1 MNGAE
6 RLFRRTCAACL
17 RPESGLRVSEWADQ
31 YRFLSSESA
40 AEHGK
45 WKTLSFQRAPLDCM
59 GDQTVHR
66 VVIKSATQMLKTETI
81 LNGIG
86 YFAHLD
92 PGPMLVLQPRDGDA
106 KAFSKER
113 ISPMIRDTPVLAGIF
128 TELKSRISNNTIEEK
143 LFRGGMLAITSAG
156 SPGNLARRAI
166 RFLFCDEID
175 KYPPGA
181 GAEGNPI
188 SLARKRLATFRHRR
202 KEILTCSPTAPG
214 SEIDRAY
221 EASDK
226 REFYVPW
233 TSCLS

>member
-6 RLFRRTCAACL
+6 RLFRRTCTACL
-17 RPESGLRVSEWADQ
+17 RPESGLTVSEWADR
-31 YRFLSSESA
+31 YRFLSSGSA

-45 WKTLSFQRAPLDCM
+45 WTTLPLQRVPLDCM
-59 GDQTVHR
+59 GDQTVYR
-66 VVIKSATQMLKTETI
+66 VATQMLKTETI

-92 PGPMLVLQPRDGDA
+92 PGPMLVLQPRDADA

-113 ISPMIRDTPVLAGIF
+113 ISPMIRDTPVLSEIF

-181 GAEGNPI
+181 GDWWSWRGSNSRP
-188 SLARKRLATFRHRR
+188 
-202 KEILTCSPTAPG
+202 PG
-214 SEIDRAY
+214 
-221 EASDK
+221 
-226 REFYVPW
+226 
-233 TSCLS
+233 CQLSSAA